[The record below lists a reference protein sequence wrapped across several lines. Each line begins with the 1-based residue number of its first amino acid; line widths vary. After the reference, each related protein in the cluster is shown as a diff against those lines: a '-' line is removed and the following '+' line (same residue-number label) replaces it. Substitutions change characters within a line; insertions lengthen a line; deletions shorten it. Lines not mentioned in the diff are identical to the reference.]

1 MESRAPIS
9 RRRLVLGAL
18 YTAVILNLILSLLLF
33 AYVIVLKDAH
43 DGEAALIE
51 QQLVRNNC
59 DLTDQLPAGG
69 ELDRLRAKYHCG
81 PGLPTTKETP

>member
-1 MESRAPIS
+1 LA
-9 RRRLVLGAL
+9 LAVGVL
-18 YTAVILNLILSLLLF
+18 T

-43 DGEAALIE
+43 DTEAVRIE
-51 QQLVRNNC
+51 QQLIRNNC

-81 PGLPTTKETP
+81 PGLPYPPKETP